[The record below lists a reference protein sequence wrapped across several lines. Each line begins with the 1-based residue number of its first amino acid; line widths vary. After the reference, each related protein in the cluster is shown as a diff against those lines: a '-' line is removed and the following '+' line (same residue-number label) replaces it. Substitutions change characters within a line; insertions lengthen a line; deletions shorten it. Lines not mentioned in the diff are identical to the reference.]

1 MYRSVG
7 CITGLGELCC
17 VCVCPQLGGEV
28 GEVNAMEK
36 KMRIILTAGA
46 VCVLPI
52 SISFPAVSY
61 SPIVCVCVCYNLLI
75 YLHLLQAVF
84 MYWIPNTILVS
95 VQMLLLK
102 RPSIRTALGI
112 PLIERRKTNS

>member
-61 SPIVCVCVCYNLLI
+61 SPIVCVCVCYNTDLPTFVAGGVHVLDTQH
-75 YLHLLQAVF
+75 Y
-84 MYWIPNTILVS
+84 S
-95 VQMLLLK
+95 G
-102 RPSIRTALGI
+102 LGSDVAS
-112 PLIERRKTNS
+112 EETVN